1 MIRASSSP
9 GICLVA
15 GSGLGDGIDG
25 KNFDSG
31 QNIKLFML
39 RISY

>member
-1 MIRASSSP
+1 MTRVSARL
-9 GICLVA
+9 GLCLVT

-31 QNIKLFML
+31 QNIKLVIL
-39 RISY
+39 RRSY